1 MPEVMHWKRN
11 IAFFLAGQAVSLI
24 GSSLVGF
31 AIMWY
36 VTIETGSGTMM
47 TVFTVAV
54 MLPMFF
60 IAPFGGVWADRFNR
74 KLLII
79 IADGFIAIVTLIIAI
94 SFSLGVEHLGILLI
108 CSVARSLGQGVQ
120 MPAISSLIPQI
131 VPQEQLL
138 RINGINTTIQSISML
153 GTPALAGVFLS
164 LFPIQTLLFID
175 VFTATGAILIL
186 LFLVKVPNPKD
197 AAAALAEKAKPM
209 LADLKDGLLYIKN
222 HLFLKRFFIVMACFV
237 FLLAPAALLTPLQVT
252 RNFGAE
258 YWLLTVIEIAFS
270 AGMAAGGLLMSTW
283 GGFKNK
289 TFMIGASFV
298 LMAVMSVGI
307 GVTKVFP
314 LYTAFMVVIGI
325 SAATSNTPALTI
337 LQQKVEPAYMG
348 RVVSVWTMIVSLVMP
363 VGIALFGP
371 LADRVSLDTIII
383 VTGALVGVLGVYI
396 FADKELKEAGRPL
409 DEDG

>member
-1 MPEVMHWKRN
+1 
-11 IAFFLAGQAVSLI
+11 
-24 GSSLVGF
+24 
-31 AIMWY
+31 
-36 VTIETGSGTMM
+36 
-47 TVFTVAV
+47 
-54 MLPMFF
+54 
-60 IAPFGGVWADRFNR
+60 
-74 KLLII
+74 
-79 IADGFIAIVTLIIAI
+79 
-94 SFSLGVEHLGILLI
+94 
-108 CSVARSLGQGVQ
+108 
-120 MPAISSLIPQI
+120 
-131 VPQEQLL
+131 
-138 RINGINTTIQSISML
+138 
-153 GTPALAGVFLS
+153 
-164 LFPIQTLLFID
+164 
-175 VFTATGAILIL
+175 
-186 LFLVKVPNPKD
+186 
-197 AAAALAEKAKPM
+197 
-209 LADLKDGLLYIKN
+209 
-222 HLFLKRFFIVMACFV
+222 
-237 FLLAPAALLTPLQVT
+237 
-252 RNFGAE
+252 
-258 YWLLTVIEIAFS
+258 
-270 AGMAAGGLLMSTW
+270 MSTW